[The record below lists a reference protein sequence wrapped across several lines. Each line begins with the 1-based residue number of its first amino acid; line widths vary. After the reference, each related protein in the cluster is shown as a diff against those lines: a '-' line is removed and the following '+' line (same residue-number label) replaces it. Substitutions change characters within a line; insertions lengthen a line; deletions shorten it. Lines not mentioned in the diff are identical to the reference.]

1 MQRGSSL
8 PNGADYFVNDMTR
21 EDAEA
26 YLENTPVGTALVRKT
41 SIVKQQSVHDARLTR
56 LAVKAPVGIEHFV
69 IYVIEQGRDVGIFY
83 IEDSV
88 QFHSLEQ
95 LLDYYSRNSL
105 PIDGTLMVTQ
115 GIRTVQ
121 SLPQQQQQQRA
132 AQPVPQSQGQ
142 SPMLQQSF
150 QQVPSR
156 TPYVAVQVWLGL
168 VVAAMLVFCPQVCW
182 YTWGPLL

>member
-69 IYVIEQGRDVGIFY
+69 IYVIEQGRDVG
-83 IEDSV
+83 V
-88 QFHSLEQ
+88 
-95 LLDYYSRNSL
+95 R
-105 PIDGTLMVTQ
+105 TLTQ
-115 GIRTVQ
+115 TQ
-121 SLPQQQQQQRA
+121 NKP
-132 AQPVPQSQGQ
+132 
-142 SPMLQQSF
+142 
-150 QQVPSR
+150 
-156 TPYVAVQVWLGL
+156 
-168 VVAAMLVFCPQVCW
+168 LVFLPCR
-182 YTWGPLL
+182 